1 MKEILPIMLVF
12 THTSINNGMFS
23 QLAYDRSF
31 ISQKYEECRFLIDEM
46 SMFNIHENEK
56 NSVSW
61 PVTIRKTDRGGFL
74 AMHAWYSILL
84 HYILGGGIKFLG
96 NDQLASANESSNKFF
111 MVVHSGITVVGMLKI
126 KKQY

>member
-1 MKEILPIMLVF
+1 MLYFDWFLHTFMKEILPIMLVF

-61 PVTIRKTDRGGFL
+61 PIVSNHKQDRPWRVSGDACMVFYIATLYSRWRYQIFRQRSTRKC
-74 AMHAWYSILL
+74 
-84 HYILGGGIKFLG
+84 K
-96 NDQLASANESSNKFF
+96 
-111 MVVHSGITVVGMLKI
+111 
-126 KKQY
+126 